1 MNVTQEQKNDALKI
15 VYIYSVMQKEL
26 GAIEKELAG
35 LNERK
40 DTLLIDLETTRAAE
54 AELIDK
60 IKASNPGQQFDITQ
74 LFKTQ
79 DN

>member
-15 VYIYSVMQKEL
+15 VYIYSAMQKEL
-26 GAIEKELAG
+26 ESIEKELAR

-40 DTLLIDLETTRAAE
+40 DVLLGDLEATRAEE
-54 AELIDK
+54 AALIDK
-60 IKASNPGQQFDITQ
+60 IKTDNPGQPFDVMQI
-74 LFKTQ
+74 FKTQ